1 MSKVTSK
8 LQVTIP
14 KAVAVKYGIRPGDQV
29 RWEELP
35 RGVVMV
41 RVSPHAMGGAGR
53 VAEGVATPALRSQ
66 GLLTA
71 KDLSPAE
78 RLAIFDA
85 QTRRLENPRK
95 VEEEERARRR
105 KVEKERGWSREDLY
119 GDRGLPR

>member
-14 KAVAVKYGIRPGDQV
+14 KTVAGKYGIRPGDEV

-41 RVSPHAMGGAGR
+41 RVTAGGAGG
-53 VAEGVATPALRSQ
+53 VSEGRAR

-71 KDLSPAE
+71 KDLTPEE
-78 RLAIFDA
+78 RLAILEYGN
-85 QTRRLENPRK
+85 RRIDELHK
-95 VEEEERARRR
+95 GRRW
-105 KVEKERGWSREDLY
+105 KKTKDRGWTREELY
-119 GDRGLPR
+119 EDRGLPR